1 MSAKPAPGPTESTP
15 EPLVLPPARGAMT
28 GLDHGAHRS
37 PPWSTATKS
46 IFAVA
51 TLLLVVL
58 VIWRFNELIR
68 PLIYAVILA
77 YLLNPLVGLSERR
90 FRMSRGAAVGVIYGG
105 ALLITAGLLVGIGFV
120 AVDQT
125 ERLITE
131 LPRLSQSA
139 LNYMIENVTGRE
151 IRLGTFTL
159 FTFPA
164 TIDAA
169 TIEAILGQIATRL
182 NLSIASGGALAAQ
195 VASGALSILSTFF
208 VVMFVAIYLSKDGPF
223 FWGMISD
230 FFTTPGYRDDAE
242 RLGRDFVRIW
252 SAYLRGQVLL
262 GISMFVLVSLTLAVL
277 NVNYSLALGGV
288 AGLVEFLPVIGP
300 TISTAAA
307 TLVAVF
313 QDSNWLGLSPVWY
326 GVVVF
331 VAMLALQQLEQALL
345 VPRFVGE
352 ALDLHPVTVI
362 VVVLMGTSLAGILGA
377 VLAAPVAATVKLI
390 GGYGWRKTFDLPP
403 FPEPEPADETQHTQS
418 IGQRLKALWSRKSPS
433 APPAA
438 DKAAR
443 STQST
448 TRK

>member
-1 MSAKPAPGPTESTP
+1 MSAKHAPSASQSPPDPA
-15 EPLVLPPARGAMT
+15 VLPPARSGSPDLA
-28 GLDHGAHRS
+28 HGAHRS
-37 PPWSTATKS
+37 PPWTTATKS

-51 TLLLVVL
+51 TLLLIVL

-77 YLLNPLVGLSERR
+77 YLLNPLVGLAQRR
-90 FRMSRGAAVGVIYGG
+90 FGMSRGAAVGAVYGG

-120 AVDQT
+120 AADQM
-125 ERLITE
+125 ERLIAVM
-131 LPRLSQSA
+131 PQLSERA
-139 LNYMIENVTGRE
+139 LQFIKDNMESYLGRT
-151 IRLGTFTL
+151 IGWGPVAFTL
-159 FTFPA
+159 PA
-164 TIDAA
+164 TIDQV
-169 TIEAILGQIATRL
+169 TIAGYFSEVASWL
-182 NLSIASGGALAAQ
+182 NLNIASGGALAAQ

-223 FWGMISD
+223 FWSMISD
-230 FFTTPGYRDDAE
+230 FATPAGYRDDTE

-262 GISMFVLVSLTLAVL
+262 GISMFVLVSLTLSIL
-277 NVNYSLALGGV
+277 NVNYSLALGGL

-313 QDSNWLGLSPVWY
+313 QDSNWLGLSPIWY
-326 GVVVF
+326 GLLVF

-377 VLAAPVAATVKLI
+377 VLAAPVAATVKLV
-390 GGYGWRKTFDLPP
+390 GGYGWRKMFDLPP
-403 FPEPEPADETQHTQS
+403 FPDPEASDETPNS
-418 IGQRLKALWSRKSPS
+418 LGLWARLTALVKRKPASPS
-433 APPAA
+433 RPSSRP
-438 DKAAR
+438 
-443 STQST
+443 
-448 TRK
+448 